1 MKLDRICNGKERLSL
16 TTMEKNVDNKRSNEI
31 LGDHVY
37 CNISYIFKFLIAS
50 HDIVIL
56 FIWCKILFINELIET
71 RQGNYIDGVTK
82 ETAKHQKTS

>member
-31 LGDHVY
+31 LGYHVY
-37 CNISYIFKFLIAS
+37 CNISYIFKFLIAM
-50 HDIVIL
+50 IL

>member
-1 MKLDRICNGKERLSL
+1 MLITKEV
-16 TTMEKNVDNKRSNEI
+16 M
-31 LGDHVY
+31 
-37 CNISYIFKFLIAS
+37 KFLGTMYIVIFLTYS
-50 HDIVIL
+50 SIERDDIVIL